1 MTIIRP
7 KVKSYNIFI
16 ILVFVLISIGGIF
29 YIFEYNSFVDT
40 RYQIKN
46 LKKNLVKAQEV
57 NVDLKNKLY
66 AVVDPGK
73 LESLA
78 KDYNL
83 VLEKNPEYLVSDNK
97 ISSSSLTTSLWLC
110 VFGLFR

>member
-7 KVKSYNIFI
+7 KVRNYSVFV
-16 ILVFVLISIGGIF
+16 ILVFILILIGGIF

-40 RYQIKN
+40 RYQIRN
-46 LKKNLVKAQEV
+46 LKKKLVKIQEL

-83 VLEKNPEYLVSDNK
+83 VLEKNPQYLLSGVQ
-97 ISSSSLTTSLWLC
+97 ISSSTLTTSL
-110 VFGLFR
+110 

>member
-7 KVKSYNIFI
+7 KVKSYSIFV
-16 ILVFVLISIGGIF
+16 ILVFVSILIGGIF

-46 LKKNLVKAQEV
+46 FKKNLLKIQEV

-73 LESLA
+73 LESLT

-83 VLEKNPEYLVSDNK
+83 VLEKNPQYLLSDAQ
-97 ISSSSLTTSLWLC
+97 ISSSTLTTTSL
-110 VFGLFR
+110 